1 MSNKSFVV
9 IYDTYCG
16 WCYGAAPVLDALV
29 SSDAKVELLHR
40 QLFSGP
46 NAHRMADG
54 FGKQAERVD
63 AHIEELTGQPF
74 SQAYVE
80 NILRSKSEV
89 LNSELTA
96 QAAALVH
103 DKGAAAEL
111 KLAAWLQK
119 LRYVDG
125 VSAAD
130 RPALVKALVA
140 EGVAEAEAEQLGT
153 ARLKAKADAVSARAV
168 TLSAQYGAQGVPTVL
183 DISTGDAQI
192 IDVSR
197 YYDAPAQIRALTA

>member
-16 WCYGAAPVLDALV
+16 WCYGAAPVLEALA

-40 QLFSGP
+40 QLFSGS

-63 AHIEELTGQPF
+63 AHIEKLTGQPF

-80 NILRSKSEV
+80 RILRSKSEV

-103 DKGAAAEL
+103 DNGAAAEL
-111 KLAAWLQK
+111 KLAARLQK
-119 LRYVDG
+119 LRYVEG
-125 VSAAD
+125 ASAAD
-130 RPALVKALVA
+130 RTALVTALVA
-140 EGVAEAEAEQLGT
+140 EGVSEAEAEQLGT
-153 ARLKAKADAVSARAV
+153 AGLRAKADEVSARAM
-168 TLSAQYGAQGVPTVL
+168 TLLAQYGAQGVPTVL
-183 DISTGDAQI
+183 DVSTGDAQI

-197 YYDAPAQIRALTA
+197 YYGAPAQIRALTA